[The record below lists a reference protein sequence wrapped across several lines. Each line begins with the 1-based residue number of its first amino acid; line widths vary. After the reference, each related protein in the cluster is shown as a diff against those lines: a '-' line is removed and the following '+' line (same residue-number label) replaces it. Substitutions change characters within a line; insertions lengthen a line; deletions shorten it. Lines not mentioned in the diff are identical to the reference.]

1 MDDPEV
7 LAKKEA
13 AVLWCERA
21 SSHAATYTEGKP
33 WAYLLIPHDV
43 VAENIT
49 VTGLGLTFC

>member
-43 VAENIT
+43 VAENMT